1 MEGPSVKIKKTRPQ
15 RQSHVDEIPIQNLIA
30 QMKEFADEFDPSDPA
45 WVEVLIDLRISKMI
59 EDKLITVGKTP
70 HNLQFDDVFAI
81 ILGNWLT
88 DDLLELVETFQD
100 LTNSYRGTPSTDD
113 MEDAQ
118 EILGQMIQELNRSL
132 QNAKKNNERAAT
144 K

>member
-1 MEGPSVKIKKTRPQ
+1 
-15 RQSHVDEIPIQNLIA
+15 
-30 QMKEFADEFDPSDPA
+30 
-45 WVEVLIDLRISKMI
+45 
-59 EDKLITVGKTP
+59 VGKTP
-70 HNLQFDDVFAI
+70 HNLKFDDVFAT

-118 EILGQMIQELNRSL
+118 EILDQIIQELSHSL